1 MEKYEFDEEWAA
13 LEPSEKLDPAGST
26 SLLSG
31 RVLLGVTA
39 SADAQAWTP
48 ELDSLLGDWVWSM
61 IQFQQDNVRE
71 LSDIWDAYSVFGD
84 LVEDSIASPTVQEKF
99 VRLISYLMN
108 NSGPAQDHCLNL
120 LTGLEFSYGKMGNE
134 FFHAMK
140 SMYAGNQWRMHI
152 AKALAWEFDKHLD
165 SIPHQML
172 EWIMSAPGA
181 GASLNGQIDSS
192 NDGIGD
198 CFGWGLHFGPEL
210 ITDYDRIMNQFIK
223 VLNEVDN
230 AVETM
235 HDATGKTS
243 FWDDFYVDALKG
255 WEDGWHGIESALTG
269 LYVAIDEVCGGDG
282 TVWQAP
288 EYGSKLAI
296 LTPSQVLASIFGS
309 NVIIRDTV
317 TKESV

>member
-13 LEPSEKLDPAGST
+13 LEPFEKLDPAGST

-39 SADAQAWTP
+39 SADAQMWTS

-61 IQFQQDNVRE
+61 IQVYQEE
-71 LSDIWDAYSVFGD
+71 LSDIWDAYKVFSD
-84 LVEDSIASPTVQEKF
+84 LVEDSMMSPTVQEKL

-108 NSGPAQDHCLNL
+108 NSGPAQDHCINL
-120 LTGLEFSYGKMGNE
+120 LTGLEFSYGEMGNE

-192 NDGIGD
+192 NDGIKD
-198 CFGWGLHFGPEL
+198 NFGWGLCFGPEL
-210 ITDYDRIMNQFIK
+210 ITDCDRIMDAFIE
-223 VLNEVDN
+223 VLKSVDR
-230 AVETM
+230 AVDSMRSTA
-235 HDATGKTS
+235 HGGYWK
-243 FWDDFYVDALKG
+243 DFYTNAHTG
-255 WEDGWHGIESALTG
+255 WERGWTDIESALTG
-269 LYVAIDEVCGGDG
+269 LYTAVDKVAGNGYKPWPEPEVQG
-282 TVWQAP
+282 
-288 EYGSKLAI
+288 KLAV
-296 LTPSQVLASIFGS
+296 LTPAQVMASIFGADV
-309 NVIIRDTV
+309 VIRSEHDNHRTQGLD
-317 TKESV
+317 